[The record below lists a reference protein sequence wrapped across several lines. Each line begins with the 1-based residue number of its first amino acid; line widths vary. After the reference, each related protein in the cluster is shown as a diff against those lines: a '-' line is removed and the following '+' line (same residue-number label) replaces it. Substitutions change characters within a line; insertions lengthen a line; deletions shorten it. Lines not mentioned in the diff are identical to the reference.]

1 MSTLKRLGDVSIH
14 IHESHRTISCPF
26 ALGPL
31 ELKVEY
37 CNHYHV
43 AIASHYFS
51 YFSSDFQDSGERAEE
66 ADQVGHRH
74 DRPHARHDGPKDR

>member
-31 ELKVEY
+31 ELKV
-37 CNHYHV
+37 
-43 AIASHYFS
+43 
-51 YFSSDFQDSGERAEE
+51 
-66 ADQVGHRH
+66 VGVF
-74 DRPHARHDGPKDR
+74 PGVMTKCSL